1 MTGATLDGARY
12 AVAAPGRQRDTFW
25 ARNPMISLLT
35 PPRSSILLVA
45 LVTPLLAGC
54 GGTDSR
60 IIQNTGSDT
69 MLDVA
74 QAWAER
80 YQIVNPAVAIAVSG
94 GGSGTGIASMID
106 GTVDISNSS
115 RPMTERE
122 IASARANGNDPVE
135 HIVGY
140 DALAVFL
147 HRDNP
152 LSSLTLAQIEQIY
165 GEGGSAERWSDLDV
179 RVPGCPSDEIIRVGR
194 QNSSGTY
201 AYFRDSTLGGRE
213 FKLGILSMNGSSEVV
228 DLVESTP
235 CAIGYSGLAY
245 ATEGVKMPCIA
256 VESGGECVTPSVIT
270 ATNRAYPIARPLYMY
285 TAGQPQGDVA
295 DYLTWILSDEGQCIL
310 VEIGYPTARP
320 LECP

>member
-1 MTGATLDGARY
+1 MRR
-12 AVAAPGRQRDTFW
+12 P
-25 ARNPMISLLT
+25 SL
-35 PPRSSILLVA
+35 
-45 LVTPLLAGC
+45 PLLLLALATSC
-54 GGTDSR
+54 GGGADR
-60 IIQNTGSDT
+60 NIIQNTGSDT
-69 MLDVA
+69 LLDVA

-80 YQIVNPAVAIAVSG
+80 YQTVNPAVAVAVSG

-115 RPMTERE
+115 RPMTEAE

-152 LSSLTLAQIEQIY
+152 LDSLTLSQIADIY
-165 GEGGSAERWSDLDV
+165 AEGGRAARWSDLGV
-179 RVPGCPSDEIIRVGR
+179 TVPGCPSDEIVRVSR

-201 AYFRDSTLGGRE
+201 AYFRDATLGGRE
-213 FKLGILSMNGSSEVV
+213 FALGALSMNGSSEVV
-228 DLVESTP
+228 DLVENTP

-245 ATEGVKMPCIA
+245 ATEGVKMPCIVA
-256 VESGGECVTPSVIT
+256 EDGSVCVVPSVTT
-270 ATNRAYPIARPLYMY
+270 ATDRTYPIARPLYMY
-285 TAGQPQGDVA
+285 TAGEARGDVA
-295 DYLTWILSDEGQCIL
+295 DYLSWILSDEGQCIL

-320 LECP
+320 LTCA

>member
-1 MTGATLDGARY
+1 MRSRT
-12 AVAAPGRQRDTFW
+12 AVLACVF
-25 ARNPMISLLT
+25 
-35 PPRSSILLVA
+35 V
-45 LVTPLLAGC
+45 AGC
-54 GGTDSR
+54 GGGTDR
-60 IIQNTGSDT
+60 TVIQNTGSDT

-80 YQIVNPAVAIAVSG
+80 YQTVNPAVAVAVSG

-115 RPMTERE
+115 RPMSERE
-122 IASARANGNDPVE
+122 IAAARANGNDPVE

-152 LSSLTLAQIEQIY
+152 ISAMTLAQVAAVY
-165 GEGGSAERWSDLDV
+165 AEGGGAERWSDLGV
-179 RVPGCPSDEIIRVGR
+179 TVPGCPSDEIIRVSR

-201 AYFRDSTLGGRE
+201 AYFRDATLGGRE
-213 FKLGILSMNGSSEVV
+213 FELGALSMNGSSEVV
-228 DLVESTP
+228 DLVENTP

-256 VESGGECVTPSVIT
+256 VEAGGECVTPSVTT
-270 ATNRAYPIARPLYMY
+270 ATDRTYPIARPLYMY
-285 TAGQPQGDVA
+285 TAGEPTGNVA
-295 DYLTWILSDEGQCIL
+295 DYLSWILSDEGQCIL

-320 LECP
+320 LICS